1 MVFTPLATF
10 LFHVLTTLNPSPHQV
25 IRGKLDIDVSFINQR
40 QGMLDITIEIVFREI
55 NEETN
60 KNTRPLATNILG
72 QQNTQHGGYLNQDVR
87 EGRKH

>member
-25 IRGKLDIDVSFINQR
+25 IRGSPKLDIDVSFTNQR
-40 QGMLDITIEIVFREI
+40 QDMLDIIIEIFFREI

-60 KNTRPLATNILG
+60 KNIRPLATNLLG
-72 QQNTQHGGYLNQDVR
+72 QLNM
-87 EGRKH
+87 EAT